1 MKPAPPVMNCF
12 TLWSLQVD
20 RAVIAE
26 HQARRTRALLRT
38 SDIHVPPDEG
48 VGEPRNSHDATVLE
62 HDRMLDL
69 GVDDLAVAGNP
80 GERADVVIDVCRAAA
95 VNGPIFVSTI
105 RVRAPM
111 IAGPRTCEPMI
122 CAPSSITTRPS
133 ICDASSTL

>member
-38 SDIHVPPDEG
+38 SDIHVPPDER

-69 GVDDLAVAGNP
+69 GVDDLAVAGDR
-80 GERADVVIDVCRAAA
+80 GERADVRIDDSRPRADDRRPAHMRTDDLRALLDHHSA
-95 VNGPIFVSTI
+95 VDLR
-105 RVRAPM
+105 RVV
-111 IAGPRTCEPMI
+111 
-122 CAPSSITTRPS
+122 
-133 ICDASSTL
+133 DL